1 VAPAA
6 VHEIFEVRRAVAIA
20 YRPFLLIFR
29 RARADAWLNGVSE
42 THALSRTPVHNLYA
56 PVAVSLDNCNPV
68 AHVEQR
74 VFCGRLAAFPAS
86 LGTIMIPESG
96 ENSIHH

>member
-20 YRPFLLIFR
+20 HRPFLLIFR
-29 RARADAWLNGVSE
+29 GARADAWLNGVSE
-42 THALSRTPVHNLYA
+42 THVLIGTPVHSLYA
-56 PVAVSLDNCNPV
+56 SIAVSLDNYNPV

-74 VFCGRLAAFPAS
+74 VLCGRLAAFSAS